1 MLSDMKFI
9 EVKYSR
15 VPMPVRIIITCLA
28 MSVLIASGV
37 LFFILA
43 DMYWRTPF
51 KYAWVIAVGWAVV
64 FVVML
69 FFNSPE
75 RRLLV
80 KMFKGLVSIS
90 KWNAGVWLMK
100 AFLWYCVY
108 TYGVVFSLAVCYAY
122 APIGCVKF
130 AITG

>member
-1 MLSDMKFI
+1 
-9 EVKYSR
+9 
-15 VPMPVRIIITCLA
+15 
-28 MSVLIASGV
+28 MSVLIASVV

-69 FFNSPE
+69 FF
-75 RRLLV
+75 
-80 KMFKGLVSIS
+80 IS